1 MQPVPSVSPMSPGAK
16 QGHEGHL
23 QVCWF
28 EGLDFQQTGT
38 QPSILIDFHIADFRQ
53 LPLGAALCEAPWF
66 PLDPILSDPDPPMPW
81 PPLCASR
88 QCLAGAVP
96 TSPAAVSLQKSL
108 KHFFL

>member
-38 QPSILIDFHIADFRQ
+38 QPSILIDFHIADVRQ

-66 PLDPILSDPDPPMPW
+66 PLDPIVSDPDPPMPLRITSVPCW
-81 PPLCASR
+81 CGSHLPCGGFPPE
-88 QCLAGAVP
+88 
-96 TSPAAVSLQKSL
+96 TS
-108 KHFFL
+108 